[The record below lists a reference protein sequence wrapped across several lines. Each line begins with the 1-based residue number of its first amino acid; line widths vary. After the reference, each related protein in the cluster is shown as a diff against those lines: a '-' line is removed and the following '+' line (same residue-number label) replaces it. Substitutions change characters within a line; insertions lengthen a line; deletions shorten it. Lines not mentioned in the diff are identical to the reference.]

1 METVEQLEKE
11 LEKTNLVIHSDPKSS
26 YNYCLRGV
34 ILYKLKRFEEAI
46 KSYDQ
51 AIKIEPAFFEAYSN
65 RGVALKTLGKLNEAL
80 IDYDKAI
87 AINVNYAEAYS
98 NKSVALCKMNM
109 HAQALTCCEKAIELK
124 PDYGGAFYNRGIA
137 LQGLQRMQ
145 EALES
150 YKKAVAIEPNN
161 AAAYCDMG
169 VVMHALGNI
178 EAAISHYDQALA
190 IDDTFSRAYWNKANS
205 MLLLGNY
212 KNGLPLYEWRWVPEL
227 TTSTIRNFPQPL
239 WLGLDDL
246 KGKTILLHCEQGAGD
261 SIQCI
266 RYAKW
271 VGDLAAKVIVEAPK
285 SLVRMF
291 IGVEG
296 VDEIVEAGKQL
307 PDFDFH
313 CPLMSLPLA
322 FKSTPN
328 DIPNKVPY
336 LMKDVSLEQ
345 RWKTRLGEKTKK
357 RVGLAWSGSRTHG
370 NDHQRSI
377 AFASFVKC
385 LPKDF
390 EYISLQKEVR
400 EEDVASLEESQVR
413 CFEND
418 ISDFAD
424 TAALC
429 ALMDLVITVDTSVA
443 HLAGALGKET
453 WVLLPLVPDWRWML
467 ARDDTPWYPTVKLF
481 RQNEQKNWDS
491 VLGQIFESLSAFHSV
506 KPSGDFGA
514 DLPAVGRKVQTLPQ
528 QESFQMKCFYINL
541 DGQQDRKNT
550 IEESFSKHKSA
561 GWHLTRF
568 PAFYPQH
575 EKVKAIAGKIRDSE
589 KGCFLSHRAI
599 IENHVNSFEPIM
611 VLEDDALFGEKSFK
625 FIENFFQQWSS
636 RHDWDVVFTDVAI
649 IQPEKMVELFNVK
662 KKMAASHQCKVIDL
676 KSIVFAGATSY
687 ILSVSGIQKLND
699 IFRSYASLDEPYD
712 LFLRNLIWTGKL
724 KGFMLFPFVT
734 TLSEQAANSQ
744 IQPAETALTDLVWNT
759 YRRLMWMDANVD
771 DFAEAAKTIKDGL
784 YDQESELLSVI
795 VAATTSPKFVTK

>member
-11 LEKTNLVIHSDPKSS
+11 LEKTNLAIHSDPKSS

-46 KSYDQ
+46 ENYDQ
-51 AIKIEPAFFEAYSN
+51 AIKIEPEFFEAYSN

-87 AINVNYAEAYS
+87 SINVDYAEAYS
-98 NKSVALCKMNM
+98 NKGVALCKMNM
-109 HAQALTCCEKAIELK
+109 HKQALECCEKAIELK
-124 PDYGGAFYNRGIA
+124 PRYGGAFYNRGIA
-137 LQGLQRMQ
+137 LQGLHRMQ

-150 YKKAVAIEPNN
+150 YKKAVEIEPNN

-169 VVMHALGNI
+169 VVFHALGNI
-178 EAAISHYDQALA
+178 EASISHYDQAIA
-190 IDDTFSRAYWNKANS
+190 IDGAFSRAYWNKANS

-212 KNGLPLYEWRWVPEL
+212 KDGLPLYEWRWVPEL
-227 TTSTIRNFPQPL
+227 TTSTVRNFSQPL
-239 WLGLDDL
+239 WLGLEDL

-285 SLVRMF
+285 SLVRLFMS
-291 IGVEG
+291 VEG

-322 FKSTPN
+322 FNSSPK
-328 DIPNKVPY
+328 DVPNKVPY
-336 LMKDVSLEQ
+336 LLKDASLEDQ
-345 RWKTRLGEKTKK
+345 WKTRLGDKKKK
-357 RVGLAWSGSRTHG
+357 RVGLAWRGSRTHG
-370 NDHQRSI
+370 NDRQRSL
-377 AFASFVKC
+377 AFASFVNC
-385 LPKDF
+385 LPNDF

-400 EEDVASLEESQVR
+400 EEDVASLKQSQVR

-443 HLAGALGKET
+443 HLAGALGQQT
-453 WVLLPLVPDWRWML
+453 WLLLPHVPDWRWML
-467 ARDDTPWYPTVKLF
+467 SRDDTPWYPTVKLL

-491 VLGQIFESLSAFHSV
+491 VIKQVSHGLSAFHSV
-506 KPSGDFGA
+506 ESALGFDA
-514 DLPAVGRKVQTLPQ
+514 DVSVAENKVQTLPQ
-528 QESFQMKCFYINL
+528 RAPFHLACTYINL
-541 DGQQDRKNT
+541 DDRQDRKIT
-550 IEESFSKHKSA
+550 IEETFSKHMSA

-568 PAFYPQH
+568 PAFNQQH
-575 EKVKAIAGKIRDSE
+575 EKVKAAAGKIRDSE
-589 KGCFLSHRAI
+589 KGCFLSHRSI
-599 IENHVNSFEPIM
+599 IQNHLNSFEPIM

-625 FIENFFQQWSS
+625 FIENFFQQWSPH
-636 RHDWDVVFTDVAI
+636 HDWDVVFTDVAI
-649 IQPEKMVELFNVK
+649 VQPEKMLELFNVK
-662 KKMAASHQCKVIDL
+662 KKMTASHQCRVIDL
-676 KSIVFAGATSY
+676 KGYVFAGATSY
-687 ILSVSGIQKLND
+687 LLSASGIQKLND
-699 IFRSYASLDEPYD
+699 IFKSYASLDEPYD

-734 TLSEQAANSQ
+734 TLSGQAEKSQ
-744 IQPAETALTDLVWNT
+744 IQLAETALTDLVWNT
-759 YRRLMWMDANVD
+759 YRRMMWIGANVD
-771 DFAEAAKTIKDGL
+771 DFSQEAKTIKDAL
-784 YDQESELLSVI
+784 FDKNSELLSVI
-795 VAATTSPKFVTK
+795 LAATTSSKFVSK